1 MLYYSVLLYWSC
13 GHRWG
18 AQGPNLRR
26 TVSSCVSSE
35 ETWQPGWATSLKRST
50 SFPCALVMAVLG
62 MKLSGEKWR
71 ELLGDMVVSRHIYSI
86 YNNIIY
92 IFIYLY
98 LFICLFIYLYLFIC
112 LFIYLFIYVCI
123 IYFITFHHIAS
134 YSIILDH
141 KQSGGK
147 ELQS

>member
-86 YNNIIY
+86 YNY
-92 IFIYLY
+92 IYLH
-98 LFICLFIYLYLFIC
+98 
-112 LFIYLFIYVCI
+112 LFIYVKYISSHSI
-123 IYFITFHHIAS
+123 ISHHIPS
-134 YSIILDH
+134 YSTINNREARNYNHSFSTASWEEFKHWYGEAIAC
-141 KQSGGK
+141 
-147 ELQS
+147 